1 MFRAVHGGHLKAG
14 PGTVGI
20 QNGLRTALLQ
30 LPRTL
35 VRNFLRMSFYI
46 NSSPEPRMYPSAQDS
61 GARIL
66 CARVTLQPGVVEAG
80 EA

>member
-35 VRNFLRMSFYI
+35 VKEFLKNVFLHKQL
-46 NSSPEPRMYPSAQDS
+46 P
-61 GARIL
+61 
-66 CARVTLQPGVVEAG
+66 
-80 EA
+80 